1 MGNCLEAYILVK
13 IATQTDMCG
22 YSRSVLEK
30 ITKIKGVKDAQL
42 LFGDFDAI
50 VHLDMPKIHDIE
62 NTIMEEI
69 HLIEGVE
76 STLTLLCVDEKIL

>member
-1 MGNCLEAYILVK
+1 MEAYILVK

-22 YSRSVLEK
+22 FSRSVIEK
-30 ITKIKGVKDAQL
+30 IAKIKGVKDAQL

-50 VHLDMPKIHDIE
+50 VQLDMPKVHDIE
-62 NTIMEEI
+62 NTVMEEI

-76 STLTLLCVDEKIL
+76 STLTLLCVDEKILE